1 MGGSHT
7 RAAHFIFA
15 AKLFQRA
22 AATITAQMQSND
34 TALLIRGG
42 RVVDPSRNFDARA
55 DVLIQN
61 GRVEKISAT
70 PITHSGATA
79 IDADGCLVCPGLI
92 DPHVHLREPGGEHK
106 ETILTGAQAAIAGGF
121 SSVCCMPNTTPA
133 LDLPSLV
140 DFVRLKAK
148 EAGFARVFVA
158 AAGTLG
164 RAGESLSP
172 IGAMALAGAVAFTD
186 DGDGIANSAVMRRV
200 LLTCKAAGRA
210 WMQHCQD
217 AALTGDASM
226 NAGAIAAKLGLTG
239 WPAVA
244 EEIMLE
250 RDVRLNRSIGCRYH
264 AQHLSSGGSVDI
276 IRRAKSEGQPVSGEA
291 SPHHLL
297 LTDDACDGWNTMAKV
312 NPPLRRPEDID
323 TLRRGV
329 ADGTIA
335 VLATDHAPHTASEK
349 AKDFSAAPF
358 GCIGLESAL
367 PMYAKALIETGLMKW
382 PDVIERM
389 TVGPAKLLG
398 LFERG
403 YGRLHEG
410 GLADVSVIDIGA
422 KVTIDANTFR
432 GMSRNCPFNGMQG
445 TGRARAVIVN
455 GKLFDLT
462 RANWFEVA

>member
-200 LLTCKAAGRA
+200 LLTCKAAGARG
-210 WMQHCQD
+210 CNIVK
-217 AALTGDASM
+217 T
-226 NAGAIAAKLGLTG
+226 
-239 WPAVA
+239 P
-244 EEIMLE
+244 
-250 RDVRLNRSIGCRYH
+250 RS
-264 AQHLSSGGSVDI
+264 LSTH
-276 IRRAKSEGQPVSGEA
+276 P
-291 SPHHLL
+291 
-297 LTDDACDGWNTMAKV
+297 
-312 NPPLRRPEDID
+312 
-323 TLRRGV
+323 
-329 ADGTIA
+329 
-335 VLATDHAPHTASEK
+335 
-349 AKDFSAAPF
+349 
-358 GCIGLESAL
+358 
-367 PMYAKALIETGLMKW
+367 
-382 PDVIERM
+382 
-389 TVGPAKLLG
+389 
-398 LFERG
+398 
-403 YGRLHEG
+403 
-410 GLADVSVIDIGA
+410 
-422 KVTIDANTFR
+422 
-432 GMSRNCPFNGMQG
+432 
-445 TGRARAVIVN
+445 
-455 GKLFDLT
+455 
-462 RANWFEVA
+462 